1 MEGRLLDVGRGKE
14 HTPPPAAATGAHRT
28 RYLVAVF
35 LLALSIAYAAV
46 VLDVADM
53 YAHSWIEKLQMLP
66 LCILAVAAPM
76 LWVIMFRKFQ
86 DAEGK
91 GGRTRL

>member
-1 MEGRLLDVGRGKE
+1 MEGRLLDVGQGKE
-14 HTPPPAAATGAHRT
+14 HTPPPPAAAAAATGAHRT

-86 DAEGK
+86 DAEG
-91 GGRTRL
+91 